1 MPPLSLALTLLISIL
16 EWLALLLVL
25 WRVRTLNAL
34 SFPYIV
40 PPPSVTSP
48 PSETENTSVVL
59 SYKFKIS
66 PEPVWVMIPAGN
78 VLAADTLNNSTSRR
92 VVFKV
97 VKSPFTV
104 KSPERVKSF
113 AEILPEDV
121 IFPTDILSVDLRT
134 AFPDLP

>member
-1 MPPLSLALTLLISIL
+1 
-16 EWLALLLVL
+16 
-25 WRVRTLNAL
+25 
-34 SFPYIV
+34 
-40 PPPSVTSP
+40 
-48 PSETENTSVVL
+48 
-59 SYKFKIS
+59 
-66 PEPVWVMIPAGN
+66 MIPAGN
-78 VLAADTLNNSTSRR
+78 VLPADTLNNSTSRR

-121 IFPTDILSVDLRT
+121 IFPTNILSVDLRA